1 VKSPVIAAL
10 IAFGLVACESSPPKV
25 STQSPPPAAIAATKT
40 IQIISDPVGA
50 RIEVNDDYVG
60 DAPISITVPREG
72 ANFAK
77 GTTIRATP
85 TLQGQYVQSKY
96 FDRTSEVPSRILFSM
111 GLVPATQ

>member
-1 VKSPVIAAL
+1 MRPS
-10 IAFGLVACESSPPKV
+10 
-25 STQSPPPAAIAATKT
+25 PPAATAATKT
-40 IQIISDPVGA
+40 IQIISDPPGA

-60 DAPISITVPREG
+60 DAPISITVPTEG

-85 TLQGQYVQSKY
+85 TMQGEYVQSKY

-111 GLVPATQ
+111 GLVPAQ